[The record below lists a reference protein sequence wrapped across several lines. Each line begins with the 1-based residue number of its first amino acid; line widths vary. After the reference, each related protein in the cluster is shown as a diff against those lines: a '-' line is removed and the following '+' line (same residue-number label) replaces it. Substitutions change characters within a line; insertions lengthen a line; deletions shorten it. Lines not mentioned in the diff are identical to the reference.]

1 MRKSK
6 TKSPQILPIEL
17 QAYEP
22 GEMWSTYVLT
32 IGKTNYLVTVDKV
45 SRFLM
50 LETLPNKTSKAVS
63 SKLKRWAT
71 IMGIPCIMPS
81 DGGPA
86 FSANPFTAFCPD
98 LG

>member
-1 MRKSK
+1 
-6 TKSPQILPIEL
+6 
-17 QAYEP
+17 
-22 GEMWSTYVLT
+22 MWSTDFLS
-32 IGKTNYLVTVDKV
+32 IEKTDYLINVDKV
-45 SRFLM
+45 SQFLM
-50 LETLPNKTSKAVS
+50 LDTLPNKTSKAVS

-86 FSANPFTAFCPD
+86 FSANPFTAFCQD